1 PSADLDASTEYY
13 VLIDSGAFK
22 DAANNVYTGISST
35 TALSFTTAA
44 ADTTAPTLTSS
55 TPVDNA
61 TAVVVGS
68 DIVLTFNENVT
79 AVTGKN
85 LVIYKTSDN
94 SVVATIAA
102 DDPQIAIAGGVVTV
116 NPSADLDA
124 STEYY
129 VLIDSGAFKDAANN
143 VYTGISS
150 TTALSFTTAAADTT
164 APTLTSNVPADNATA
179 VVVGSD
185 IVLTFNEN
193 VTAVTGKNVVIHKT
207 SDNSVVATIDA
218 ADPQIAIVG
227 GVVTVNPTA
236 DLDPSTEYY
245 VLIDN
250 GAFEDAANNVYT
262 GISSTTALSFTTAA
276 ADTTAPTLTSN
287 VPADNATAVV
297 VGSDIVLTFN
307 ENVTAVTGKNVVIH
321 KTSDNSVV
329 ATIAADDPQIAIAG
343 GVVTVNPTADLDAST
358 EYYVLIDSGAFKDA
372 ANNVYTGIS
381 STTALSFTTAA
392 ADTTAP
398 TLTSSTP
405 VDNATAVVVGSDIVL
420 TFNEN
425 VTAVTGKN
433 LVIYKTSD
441 NSVVA
446 TIAADDPQIAIA
458 GGVVTV
464 NPSADLDASTEYYVL
479 IDSGAFKDAANNVYT
494 GISSTT
500 ALSFTTAAA

>member
-116 NPSADLDA
+116 NPSVDLDA

-150 TTALSFTTAAADTT
+150 TTALSFTTAAAVDTT

-185 IVLTFNEN
+185 IVLTFSET

-207 SDNSVVATIDA
+207 SDNSVVATIA
-218 ADPQIAIVG
+218 ADDAQIAG

-250 GAFEDAANNVYT
+250 GAF
-262 GISSTTALSFTTAA
+262 
-276 ADTTAPTLTSN
+276 
-287 VPADNATAVV
+287 
-297 VGSDIVLTFN
+297 
-307 ENVTAVTGKNVVIH
+307 
-321 KTSDNSVV
+321 
-329 ATIAADDPQIAIAG
+329 
-343 GVVTVNPTADLDAST
+343 
-358 EYYVLIDSGAFKDA
+358 KDA

-381 STTALSFTTAA
+381 SNTALSFTTAA
-392 ADTTAP
+392 TPTDITAGGIFTATTGVDIYEMDYTVTLGRATTVMSAGTATINDFDPTQDILRFDNITTTTASTEAAFLVTP
-398 TLTSSTP
+398 GVVWSENPFDGSTSFFFDP
-405 VDNATAVVVGSDIVL
+405 NAAGT
-420 TFNEN
+420 
-425 VTAVTGKN
+425 
-433 LVIYKTSD
+433 
-441 NSVVA
+441 
-446 TIAADDPQIAIA
+446 A
-458 GGVVTV
+458 GGVK
-464 NPSADLDASTEYYVL
+464 L
-479 IDSGAFKDAANNVYT
+479 T
-494 GISSTT
+494 GIQDE
-500 ALSFTTAAA
+500 ALTQIVAQIV